1 MKRCTICS
9 KLTIKTPELQQSPP
23 DVFVVNFEHIS
34 QIFVGFF
41 IVDFEQVHF
50 SWNVMR
56 KLKCVLVYKE
66 TAFPRKYLSVQS
78 QE

>member
-34 QIFVGFF
+34 QIFVGFLLLTLSKY
-41 IVDFEQVHF
+41 ILAGMLWEN
-50 SWNVMR
+50 WN
-56 KLKCVLVYKE
+56 
-66 TAFPRKYLSVQS
+66 AF
-78 QE
+78 